1 MAPQKGDRK
10 SPVQTQSLE
19 LIFTQQGLPPL
30 ALPHSSWTLG

>member
-30 ALPHSSWTLG
+30 ALPYSSWTLG